1 VWKLEIASMNRS
13 FWMALALAGTT
24 LGLSAC
30 GGGDQPSAP
39 AADPEAPAGV
49 SVTDGRLMLPAVSG
63 NPGAVYFDLAN
74 GTEGELIVRSAS
86 VAGAGHTMMHVTNE
100 TGMEE
105 VLQVA
110 VDPGQT
116 IRFEPGGH
124 HLMVSD
130 LPAGTVAGG
139 QAEVTLT
146 FAGGDKVS
154 FPAEVRSAGDDR

>member
-1 VWKLEIASMNRS
+1 MNRS
-13 FWMALALAGTT
+13 FWMGLALAGATF
-24 LGLSAC
+24 GLAAC
-30 GGGDQPSAP
+30 GDQSPAP
-39 AADPEAPAGV
+39 AADSEARAVDPEAPAGV
-49 SVTDGRLMLPAVSG
+49 TVTGGRLMLPAVSG

-74 GTEGELIVRSAS
+74 GTDGELIIRSAS
-86 VAGAGHTMMHVTNE
+86 VAGAGQAMMHVTNE

-110 VDPGQT
+110 VDPGRT

-130 LPAGTVAGG
+130 LPATTVAGG

-154 FPAEVRSAGDDR
+154 FPAEVRNAGDDR

>member
-1 VWKLEIASMNRS
+1 
-13 FWMALALAGTT
+13 
-24 LGLSAC
+24 
-30 GGGDQPSAP
+30 
-39 AADPEAPAGV
+39 
-49 SVTDGRLMLPAVSG
+49 PAVSG
-63 NPGAVYFDLAN
+63 NPGAVYFDLVN
-74 GTEGELIVRSAS
+74 GTEAELIVRSAS
-86 VAGAGHTMMHVTNE
+86 VAGAGQTMMHVTSE

-116 IRFEPGGH
+116 FRFEPGGH

-130 LPAGTVAGG
+130 LPATTVAGG
-139 QAEVTLT
+139 EAEVTLT

>member
-13 FWMALALAGTT
+13 FWMALTLAGAAF
-24 LGLSAC
+24 GPAAC
-30 GGGDQPSAP
+30 GDQTSTPV
-39 AADPEAPAGV
+39 ADPEAPAGV
-49 SVTDGRLMLPAVSG
+49 TVSDGRLMLPAVSG

-74 GTEGELIVRSAS
+74 GTDGELIVRSAS
-86 VAGAGHTMMHVTNE
+86 VAGAGHAMMHTTNE
-100 TGMEE
+100 TRMEE

-110 VDPGQT
+110 VGPGET
-116 IRFEPGGH
+116 LRFEPGAH

-130 LPAGTVAGG
+130 LPATMVPGG

-154 FPAEVRSAGDDR
+154 FPADVRSAGDGR